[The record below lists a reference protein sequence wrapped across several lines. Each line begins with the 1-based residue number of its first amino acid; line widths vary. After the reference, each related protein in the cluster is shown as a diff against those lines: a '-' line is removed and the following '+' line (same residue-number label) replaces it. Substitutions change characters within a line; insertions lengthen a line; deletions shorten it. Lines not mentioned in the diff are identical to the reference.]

1 MPKSGSKRS
10 YIRFWPQAL
19 VLLFAALLVA
29 CGSSATATPVPS
41 SSAPTPTE
49 VPSSSGSTSS
59 SAPTSAPKPTE
70 APAAA
75 AVVEAAGTINMGQKE
90 TGIFEGHPGLSSS
103 PRIQF
108 TSSSVGEG
116 LITTA
121 PDLSANPMLAA
132 SWEISDDFLEWT
144 WHFQK
149 GVQFHKGYGEMTA
162 EDVLYSYQ
170 QWHHGAKHARSGIM
184 GEYFVVEGAS
194 VREAVSYTHLTLP
207 TILLV

>member
-1 MPKSGSKRS
+1 
-10 YIRFWPQAL
+10 
-19 VLLFAALLVA
+19 
-29 CGSSATATPVPS
+29 
-41 SSAPTPTE
+41 
-49 VPSSSGSTSS
+49 
-59 SAPTSAPKPTE
+59 
-70 APAAA
+70 
-75 AVVEAAGTINMGQKE
+75 MGQKE

-121 PDLSANPMLAA
+121 PDLSANPCSLLVGDIRRLPRMDLA
-132 SWEISDDFLEWT
+132 FP
-144 WHFQK
+144 K

-170 QWHHGAKHARSGIM
+170 QWHHGAKHARSGVM

-194 VREAVSYTHLTLP
+194 VREGSDIKIIDDHTSGLTP
-207 TILLV
+207 EHHGFNKTYSNS